1 MKKFFKIVCLMTI
14 IAPLTMDG
22 QSSNP
27 LLQEWNTPYQTPPF
41 KSIKNEHYVPATR
54 TAIAEAEANIQ
65 KIIDNKEKP
74 TFENTIVALETA
86 SAKLDRITGLLYNI
100 VECNADEELQEI
112 LMELS
117 PEITR
122 YGNNV
127 MMNEKLFARVKKVY
141 EQRDKLKL
149 TTEQATLLEE
159 TYQGFVRNG
168 VNLNKADKKRYAEIS
183 EELSKLSLQFN
194 KNCLADNNSFFLH
207 VTQKEELSGLPESA
221 IAAAHEEAMNRKME
235 GWVFTLDYPSY
246 GPFMSYADNRDL
258 RQKMWTAYNSQCN
271 HGDTNDNNEII
282 RKITLLRFQQAQL
295 LGYKNYCQYRLSDL
309 MMETPEKLAKFM
321 QEVMQ
326 AAYPVAV
333 TDVKEVEHFAFE
345 MDAKKLSDGI
355 QRWDIG
361 YYSEK
366 LKQKKYDFDAELLRP
381 YFQLEKVREGIFNL
395 YGKLYG
401 ITFKENPNIEVY
413 HPDVKVYEVFDGKRF
428 MGILYMDM
436 FPRSSKSS
444 GAWMTEF
451 REQSN
456 IGGKQVRPLIQL
468 VCNFTKPTS
477 NKPSL
482 LTFDEV
488 ETFMHE
494 FGHAMHGMLTEC
506 TYTSLSG
513 TSVKRDFVELFS
525 QLMENW
531 CYEPEF
537 LNTFAHHYQT
547 GATIPTEY
555 IQRIKASE
563 NFLSG
568 YYCVR
573 QLSLGMTD
581 MGFHSQEGPLTENI
595 EDFEHKHMVEM
606 LPVVKGCLTSTS
618 FGHIFAGG
626 YASGYYGYK
635 WAEVLDADVFSKFKQ
650 EGIFNS
656 KTASEFRTK
665 MLSKGGTE
673 HPSKLFKDFLGRDPN
688 PRAFFVRSGF
698 LMERTPNI
706 KGFNK

>member
-1 MKKFFKIVCLMTI
+1 
-14 IAPLTMDG
+14 
-22 QSSNP
+22 
-27 LLQEWNTPYQTPPF
+27 
-41 KSIKNEHYVPATR
+41 
-54 TAIAEAEANIQ
+54 
-65 KIIDNKEKP
+65 
-74 TFENTIVALETA
+74 
-86 SAKLDRITGLLYNI
+86 
-100 VECNADEELQEI
+100 
-112 LMELS
+112 
-117 PEITR
+117 
-122 YGNNV
+122 

-221 IAAAHEEAMNRKME
+221 IAAAHEEAINRKME

-355 QRWDIG
+355 QRWDFG

-401 ITFKENPNIEVY
+401 ITFKENPGYGVGGFLVGTGAIALLMDVISLIISISTLASNPGKKAEEY
-413 HPDVKVYEVFDGKRF
+413 HKKAEEWKLKV
-428 MGILYMDM
+428 
-436 FPRSSKSS
+436 
-444 GAWMTEF
+444 
-451 REQSN
+451 
-456 IGGKQVRPLIQL
+456 KQVASVPQESENQTICEATMNVAYTIGNDLFVANGDKQIQI
-468 VCNFTKPTS
+468 TKNAEHVVAGQS
-477 NKPSL
+477 VHRN
-482 LTFDEV
+482 
-488 ETFMHE
+488 E
-494 FGHAMHGMLTEC
+494 FAIEGGIFW
-506 TYTSLSG
+506 SPDG
-513 TSVKRDFVELFS
+513 S
-525 QLMENW
+525 QL
-531 CYEPEF
+531 
-537 LNTFAHHYQT
+537 A
-547 GATIPTEY
+547 
-555 IQRIKASE
+555 
-563 NFLSG
+563 
-568 YYCVR
+568 YYSMDESMV
-573 QLSLGMTD
+573 TD
-581 MGFHSQEGPLTENI
+581 YPLVDI
-595 EDFEHKHMVEM
+595 RR
-606 LPVVKGCLTSTS
+606 L
-618 FGHIFAGG
+618 
-626 YASGYYGYK
+626 
-635 WAEVLDADVFSKFKQ
+635 
-650 EGIFNS
+650 
-656 KTASEFRTK
+656 RT
-665 MLSKGGTE
+665 
-673 HPSKLFKDFLGRDPN
+673 
-688 PRAFFVRSGF
+688 
-698 LMERTPNI
+698 
-706 KGFNK
+706 